1 MHHFAKTLY
10 ASTIAIVIVAGAA
23 FMHSPAKAAKT
34 PSAEAVALKEATA
47 TCKAE
52 AKGKKIRGPASRKFV
67 SACLSNALKDYLL
80 TSPCCAESSIWLVSE
95 VTHPKKPDVCRMF
108 IARNREAAF

>member
-52 AKGKKIRGPASRKFV
+52 AKEKKISWP
-67 SACLSNALKDYLL
+67 
-80 TSPCCAESSIWLVSE
+80 TS
-95 VTHPKKPDVCRMF
+95 
-108 IARNREAAF
+108 